1 MSYERIAVNQPSW
14 QSVMV
19 TRHLP
24 AEINGLERLS
34 KNLWWCWNEDAK
46 ALFKLIDEDVW
57 HRSGHNPM
65 DVLDTVTAAAR
76 LASRSAEKGRA
87 RARGSRRSGRTR
99 VPQAS
104 SSAAN
109 SSRGKKTA
117 SQSRAQT
124 RERVIK
130 SISFLKIHKFLFIF
144 RRRCAMVSQAQ
155 PGVPETAYETFR
167 ESMRQRL

>member
-24 AEINGLERLS
+24 AEISGLERLS

-65 DVLDTVTAAAR
+65 DVLDTVSLKR
-76 LASRSAEKGRA
+76 FKVLAQDKD
-87 RARGSRRSGRTR
+87 
-99 VPQAS
+99 
-104 SSAAN
+104 
-109 SSRGKKTA
+109 
-117 SQSRAQT
+117 
-124 RERVIK
+124 
-130 SISFLKIHKFLFIF
+130 FLK
-144 RRRCAMVSQAQ
+144 
-155 PGVPETAYETFR
+155 AYNKVMQEFDNYMALKADR
-167 ESMRQRL
+167 KDPSIA

>member
-24 AEINGLERLS
+24 AEISGLERLS

-65 DVLDTVTAAAR
+65 DVLDTVSLKR
-76 LASRSAEKGRA
+76 FKVLAQDKDFLDGMKEREI
-87 RARGSRRSGRTR
+87 RRS
-99 VPQAS
+99 V
-104 SSAAN
+104 
-109 SSRGKKTA
+109 K
-117 SQSRAQT
+117 
-124 RERVIK
+124 
-130 SISFLKIHKFLFIF
+130 
-144 RRRCAMVSQAQ
+144 
-155 PGVPETAYETFR
+155 
-167 ESMRQRL
+167 

>member
-65 DVLDTVTAAAR
+65 DVLDTVSLKHFKV
-76 LASRSAEKGRA
+76 LAYLSPLTSHHFPSPDFK
-87 RARGSRRSGRTR
+87 
-99 VPQAS
+99 PAS
-104 SSAAN
+104 HSPSY
-109 SSRGKKTA
+109 
-117 SQSRAQT
+117 
-124 RERVIK
+124 
-130 SISFLKIHKFLFIF
+130 LFPLLS
-144 RRRCAMVSQAQ
+144 V
-155 PGVPETAYETFR
+155 
-167 ESMRQRL
+167 